1 MGNNSKLSF
10 SKKRKSRKQIMRNF
24 WKKQRKGSKTEFPS
38 KSSLAECSFQS
49 IESSSDDDEVFV
61 IEKDT
66 SQEQIYIPSGRR
78 IVDIGHLF
86 SELKNIKHDIYSCSF
101 FNVDI
106 VHEAHFGFKSVFKY
120 KCSMCG
126 VTGTFSTEKADNN
139 INEAAVCGTVAI
151 GAGYSQLT
159 EFCAALNIP
168 QLNKKTYIK
177 TEGKILHIAENVALD
192 EMLAA
197 GQKERAL
204 AIEAGEIDKD
214 GVPYITVV
222 W

>member
-1 MGNNSKLSF
+1 
-10 SKKRKSRKQIMRNF
+10 
-24 WKKQRKGSKTEFPS
+24 
-38 KSSLAECSFQS
+38 
-49 IESSSDDDEVFV
+49 
-61 IEKDT
+61 
-66 SQEQIYIPSGRR
+66 
-78 IVDIGHLF
+78 
-86 SELKNIKHDIYSCSF
+86 
-101 FNVDI
+101 
-106 VHEAHFGFKSVFKY
+106 
-120 KCSMCG
+120 MCG

-151 GAGYSQLT
+151 GAGYSQIT

-222 W
+222 VDGAWSKRSYKSNYNASSGVATIVGLLSD